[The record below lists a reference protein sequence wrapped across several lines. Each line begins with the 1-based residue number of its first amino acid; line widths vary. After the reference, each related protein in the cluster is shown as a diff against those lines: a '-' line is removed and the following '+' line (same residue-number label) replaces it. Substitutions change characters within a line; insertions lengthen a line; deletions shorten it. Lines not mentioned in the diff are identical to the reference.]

1 MSDIRKYKIGDKL
14 LVPLLKN
21 KDGTNGAPMYSIRNS
36 DVSNFMPGKA
46 DFIELEICGTYSGNY
61 QGINSPYLF
70 KIPST
75 KMSYFK
81 MADTVLGTKYADLTP
96 DMQRATV
103 LTGSHQDLFYAIEKD
118 AVDQVCQAINVK
130 TNPNPVSTT
139 LNNNVSDKFVEKQSS
154 TKDQTQMSNTKTPGQ
169 IFKSDLEKSAYR
181 VAARQ
186 SAKVAKNAILT
197 VVKSKNSDKRK
208 ANKAVSA
215 VEEILDTDLGTYG
228 VSEALGWMLTY
239 APGLKEHPRAQQ
251 LAEELRV
258 EGLAGAGDLAFD
270 KILQTLVPSMVS
282 VLNSLPAVEKETT
295 KQIESQEKTEVAQ
308 QEVELEVV
316 TLSAQS
322 SK

>member
-1 MSDIRKYKIGDKL
+1 MSENRKYKIGDKL
-14 LVPLLKN
+14 LVPLMKN
-21 KDGTNGAPMYSIRNS
+21 KDGSNGAPMYSIRNS
-36 DVSNFMPGKA
+36 DVSNFKPGKA

-70 KIPST
+70 KIPND

-81 MADTVLGTKYADLTP
+81 MGDTVLGTKYADLTP
-96 DMQRATV
+96 DMQRLTV
-103 LTGSHQDLFYAIEKD
+103 LPGSQHDLFYAIEKD
-118 AVDQVCQAINVK
+118 SCEQVCQLVAAKAPEVNKVEPK
-130 TNPNPVSTT
+130 NFVSQTTTNPNS
-139 LNNNVSDKFVEKQSS
+139 KE
-154 TKDQTQMSNTKTPGQ
+154 QTNMSAKTPGQ

-197 VVKSKNSDKRK
+197 VVKSKTADKRK
-208 ANKAVSA
+208 ANKAASA
-215 VEEILDTDLGTYG
+215 VQEILDTDLGTYG

-239 APGLKEHPRAQQ
+239 APGLKEHPRAQL

-282 VLNSLPAVEKETT
+282 VLNSLPAVEQEAS
-295 KQIESQEKTEVAQ
+295 KQVEAKTEAPKE
-308 QEVELEVV
+308 EVELEIV
-316 TLSAQS
+316 TLNAAST
-322 SK
+322 K